1 MPDTFLDAS
10 LKLRRAI
17 QAVVMSFPLRRIIRA
32 IQWLSSSLLLTSLT
46 AAAWA
51 QDSAPFEAGSH
62 PGRNEYVSTG
72 GYAVIGGLN
81 GFAAFQNDQGQSFDG
96 SYGFLLKG
104 GARFNPYLA
113 VEFEGNFL
121 SGFKTQYDISQH
133 PNYPGSGLPPTVGLT
148 VEGGNVTANVVAYF
162 PLGRI
167 QPKVMVGIGGMWAG
181 LRSTDSVGAVC
192 TPGYPWDWYCSG
204 RYARLGNSGGYG
216 TRFGGGGDIEGAE
229 DWAIVLE
236 SSYIK
241 PFGALEDLT
250 YVNLGWGIRFNF

>member
-1 MPDTFLDAS
+1 MPGTLLS
-10 LKLRRAI
+10 GGRKPHRAI
-17 QAVVMSFPLRRIIRA
+17 RAPVRSFSPGRVIRC
-32 IQWLSSSLLLTSLT
+32 LSSSLLLAFLTS
-46 AAAWA
+46 AAWA
-51 QDSAPFEAGSH
+51 QDSAPLETGPH

-113 VEFEGNFL
+113 VELEGNFL
-121 SGFKTQYDISQH
+121 SGFETQYNISQH

-148 VEGGNVTANVVAYF
+148 VEGGNVTANLVAYF

-167 QPKVMVGIGGMWAG
+167 QPKVMVGLGGMWAG
-181 LRSTDSVGAVC
+181 LRSTDSIGVVC
-192 TPGYPWDWYCSG
+192 TPGYAWDWYCSG
-204 RYARLGNSGGYG
+204 RYARLGNSGGYVM
-216 TRFGGGGDIEGAE
+216 RFGGGVDIEVAE

-241 PFGALEDLT
+241 PFGALADLT